1 MLEMQGGYQSG
12 EDVLLLMIDIQELKC
27 GYQMGVVFPVVHT
40 LTYVYRIGILL
51 NFWFK
56 LTRKYT
62 A

>member
-51 NFWFK
+51 NF
-56 LTRKYT
+56 
-62 A
+62 